1 MIRSNRS
8 YDKLIDDLGHLDG
21 TVLQPLPHCV
31 APFKSITIDP
41 NGDVFPDS
49 VYRKP
54 LGNLHYNSLK
64 EIWYSED
71 WKQLRQDQVN
81 RKLNAGCVACAKKE
95 EYAGHSRRR
104 FFDTFFM
111 YRLPDNQLEPITDA
125 DGYNLSMR
133 PKVENYENPNFLYLD
148 ISTSNKCNLKCIHC
162 RGAVSTGWIPDEK
175 KLANTEIGELR
186 SPRWGVYTLD
196 EKLIDKIF
204 EYPEYFEGL
213 RYVALRGGEPT
224 YEHRNKIILKKL
236 IELGWHKQ
244 ITIDIS
250 TNATVNDNDFFEL
263 LDQFESV
270 MLYIS
275 IEGVGPM
282 YAYCRGGKQYQI
294 DDLEKMII
302 KYANLK
308 SVEICI
314 TFTTM
319 ATNVFNI
326 KSTWVWMQKYKDYC
340 TFSFSNT
347 VSEPNYLSFACL
359 NDKMRH
365 RAFLMIDD
373 IWEDLNW
380 PGEFARTY
388 QPGLER
394 IKENL
399 IKPQDKNWKKHF
411 DNFKKYIKSLDKIR
425 STDFLQVEPIFKE
438 FWEDV

>member
-1 MIRSNRS
+1 MIRSNQS
-8 YDKLIDDLGHLDG
+8 YDRLLDDLNHIDG
-21 TVLQPLPHCV
+21 TVLTPLPHCV
-31 APFKSITIDP
+31 APFKSLTIDP

-49 VYRKP
+49 VYKKP
-54 LGNLHYNSLK
+54 LGNLHKNSLK
-64 EIWYSED
+64 EIWDSKQ
-71 WKQLRQDQVN
+71 WKQLRQDQLT
-81 RKLNAGCVACAKKE
+81 RTLNPGCISCAKKE

-111 YRLPDNQLEPITDA
+111 YRLPNDQLEAITDKN
-125 DGYNLSMR
+125 GYNLSMR
-133 PKVENYENPNFLYLD
+133 PKVEDYDNPNFLYLD

-162 RGAVSTGWIPDEK
+162 RGAVSTGWIADEK
-175 KLANTEIGELR
+175 KLAQTKVAELR
-186 SPRWGVYTLD
+186 SSRWGVYTLD
-196 EKLIDKIF
+196 EQLIGKIF
-204 EYPEYFEGL
+204 EFPQYFEGL

-224 YEHRNKIILKKL
+224 YEQRNKLILQKL
-236 IELGWHKQ
+236 IDLGWHKQ

-250 TNATVNDNDFFEL
+250 TNATVNDDEFLNL
-263 LDQFESV
+263 LDQFQSV

-282 YAYCRGGKQYQI
+282 YDYCRGGKQYKI
-294 DDLEKMII
+294 NDLEKMII

-308 SVEICI
+308 NIEICI

-326 KSTWVWMQKYKDYC
+326 KDTWEWMQKYKDYC

-347 VSEPNYLSFACL
+347 VSEPLYLSFACL

-365 RAFLMIDD
+365 KAYVMIEN

-380 PGEFARTY
+380 PGEFSRTY
-388 QPGLER
+388 QPGLDR

-399 IKPQDKNWKKHF
+399 LKPQDPNWKE
-411 DNFKKYIKSLDKIR
+411 NFSDFKLYIKTLDQIR
-425 STDFLQVEPIFKE
+425 QTNFLEVEPIFQD
-438 FWEDV
+438 FWEEV